1 LPDEAY
7 GAIMVF
13 VPQGRDLG
21 PPKVVATTLPFFARA
36 AAVVGDTWHELDQMA
51 ASLDQ
56 HAGQQSPDS
65 PERVVIE
72 LMASGVRELARR
84 LERTEGTLAAY
95 LPAP

>member
-1 LPDEAY
+1 
-7 GAIMVF
+7 
-13 VPQGRDLG
+13 
-21 PPKVVATTLPFFARA
+21 LPFFARA
-36 AAVVGDTWHELDQMA
+36 AAVVGETWHELDQMA

-56 HAGQQSPDS
+56 RAGQQSPDS

>member
-1 LPDEAY
+1 
-7 GAIMVF
+7 
-13 VPQGRDLG
+13 
-21 PPKVVATTLPFFARA
+21 
-36 AAVVGDTWHELDQMA
+36 MA